1 MSAGGDLSETK
12 NRLLS
17 SSTTNANENLPAP
30 RTFARP
36 KSKGSV
42 ERFEERLRRKLGQ
55 SSGGSVHP
63 APVGEGVKSNLCVEP
78 GMRRRHVTLPQQNS
92 GERSVPGGI
101 AAQQS
106 PRKNLSKSKSVTAVC
121 SNPPSRYLSLNKSMS
136 GAVVSLPR
144 DATSS
149 LGVYEERIR
158 RKIDQDYSE
167 KKKDISTTYEAVLP
181 AIRKIERVPMF
192 KNRRD
197 LLNEKLAQKKRDQ
210 HSKIHN
216 ESGGINSSMHRMS
229 HSAGSLDEKNRLK
242 NKKTKKSDEKVTKGL
257 RVKPRTE
264 TQTSFGSR
272 SRATSIRSTDHSE
285 TSWDDLAEI
294 IQMAA
299 SESLSES
306 LKNEEDDS
314 RFPSIKDGNTSGK
327 LTFQDIYDHSRRKA
341 NHDRRNMVINSS
353 FTIRDLAPRNQASGE
368 DISGCGAVES
378 WSDLEDVLQGT
389 AAESMSMLP
398 DFSM

>member
-12 NRLLS
+12 NRLFS
-17 SSTTNANENLPAP
+17 SSTTNASENLTAP
-30 RTFARP
+30 QSLARP

-78 GMRRRHVTLPQQNS
+78 GMHRRHVTFPQQNS

-106 PRKNLSKSKSVTAVC
+106 PRKNLSKSKSVTAVY

-149 LGVYEERIR
+149 LVDYEERIR
-158 RKIDQDYSE
+158 RKIDQDYLE
-167 KKKDISTTYEAVLP
+167 KKKDISTTNDAILP
-181 AIRKIERVPMF
+181 ATRTIERVPMF

-216 ESGGINSSMHRMS
+216 KPGGINSSMHRMS
-229 HSAGSLDEKNRLK
+229 LSAGSLDEKICLK
-242 NKKTKKSDEKVTKGL
+242 NKKTKKSDEKVNKGI

-272 SRATSIRSTDHSE
+272 SSATSIRSTDHSE

-306 LKNEEDDS
+306 LKNEEDNS
-314 RFPSIKDGNTSGK
+314 RVPSIEDEHTSGK
-327 LTFQDIYDHSRRKA
+327 LTFQDIYAQSRRMA
-341 NHDRRNMVINSS
+341 NHDRRNIAINSS
-353 FTIRDLAPRNQASGE
+353 FTIRDLAPRNQASGK
-368 DISGCGAVES
+368 DNTNGGAVES